1 MIQSKLPF
9 EYIYTALGCY
19 SQNFKKFIEW
29 NAPSPLWK
37 FLSPKVTGKPKRRR
51 RRRKKMHFILIQS
64 KIPFGCTKSVAL
76 RYYFQI
82 FTKSYWAVLKKA
94 HFTSPAIWKFLSPN
108 VTENPP
114 KIHLILIHSKIPFE
128 CTESLVLGC
137 YSQDLTKNYR
147 VVLRK
152 VHFTSPPIWNFQ
164 VQEYQQN
171 PQKSIFDSIKN
182 SFWVGYI

>member
-37 FLSPKVTGKPKRRR
+37 FQSPKVTENQKEEEEEK
-51 RRRKKMHFILIQS
+51 KKMHFILIQS

-94 HFTSPAIWKFLSPN
+94 HFTSPPIWKFLSPN

-114 KIHLILIHSKIPFE
+114 KIHSILIHSKIPFE

-137 YSQDLTKNYR
+137 YSQDFTKNYR

-152 VHFTSPPIWNFQ
+152 VHFTSPHMKISKSKSN
-164 VQEYQQN
+164 N
-171 PQKSIFDSIKN
+171 KTLQKCI
-182 SFWVGYI
+182 

>member
-1 MIQSKLPF
+1 MLFTKFLQR
-9 EYIYTALGCY
+9 
-19 SQNFKKFIEW
+19 FIEW

-37 FLSPKVTGKPKRRR
+37 FLSPKVTGKPKKKKK
-51 RRRKKMHFILIQS
+51 KKMHFILIQS

-82 FTKSYWAVLKKA
+82 FTKSYRAILKKA
-94 HFTSPAIWKFLSPN
+94 HFTSPPIWNFLSPN

-137 YSQDLTKNYR
+137 YSQDFTKNYR

-152 VHFTSPPIWNFQ
+152 VHFTSPHMKISKSKSN
-164 VQEYQQN
+164 N
-171 PQKSIFDSIKN
+171 KTPQKCI
-182 SFWVGYI
+182 